1 MDDHAK
7 SVLILWGPLQEQTPF
22 TVFVA
27 TILRISN
34 INIHGVDYKFVT
46 INKTKLFG
54 TKSQMIV
61 RQKIV
66 ISEKEKTIVDAL
78 DHPEYCGGIEEVA
91 KCLWN
96 AKDDADISFEK
107 ILKYAKKI
115 QNSTVIK
122 RLGYLID
129 VLEIDVPSNLYKQM
143 HDMIGSGYSWLDPH
157 LTITTTTT
165 KKKDQ
170 TRNGGY
176 LSTHL

>member
-107 ILKYAKKI
+107 ILKYAKK
-115 QNSTVIK
+115 
-122 RLGYLID
+122 
-129 VLEIDVPSNLYKQM
+129 YKTA
-143 HDMIGSGYSWLDPH
+143 P
-157 LTITTTTT
+157 
-165 KKKDQ
+165 
-170 TRNGGY
+170 
-176 LSTHL
+176 